1 MTREE
6 ADKLDQ
12 IAASMASLT
21 LAFHEHAA
29 EEKACRQKVH
39 DLSGEVWGNG
49 KPGLKTRVDRIEQRA
64 QLMLGLLSA
73 AAAVVGFLLDR
84 VVTKWLG

>member
-29 EEKACRQKVH
+29 EEKSCRQKVH

-49 KPGLKTRVDRIEQRA
+49 KPGLKTRIDRIEQRSH
-64 QLMLGLLSA
+64 LLWGAVCAGAAVAGFLADKA
-73 AAAVVGFLLDR
+73 AALLGR
-84 VVTKWLG
+84 